1 MACIRGMLRDVD
13 VCFLDKFRPGARRRR
28 KSRHEET
35 KGQEHTTRTL
45 ENKGR
50 RLDSDF
56 RRIPSKQILPVD
68 NLVVLRVLVSRDALA
83 KLGDVVHSEPTREVF
98 ATVAG

>member
-1 MACIRGMLRDVD
+1 MARVRGMLRDVR
-13 VCFLDKFRPGARRRR
+13 FPDKFRPGEGRRR
-28 KSRHEET
+28 KTRHEEK
-35 KGQEHTTRTL
+35 KGQKHTTRNL
-45 ENKGR
+45 ENKAR
-50 RLDSDF
+50 RLDSDY

-68 NLVVLRVLVSRDALA
+68 NLVVLRVLVRRDALA